1 MNALGWGRLGV
12 YRSVFVA
19 ANLRQTNDHGP
30 KGVVQVPTGP
40 LPDWVLQQRRWV
52 GDRVRDLREQRGLS
66 QERLAELTG
75 LSRHT
80 VYRIELAQ
88 YGTSID
94 HLALIARALRV
105 EIGSLFS

>member
-1 MNALGWGRLGV
+1 MPI
-12 YRSVFVA
+12 
-19 ANLRQTNDHGP
+19 D
-30 KGVVQVPTGP
+30 P
-40 LPDWVLQQRRWV
+40 LPDWVLRERRRL
-52 GDRVRDLREQRGLS
+52 GDRIRGLREERGLS

-94 HLALIARALRV
+94 HLALIARALGV
-105 EIGSLFS
+105 EIVALFS

>member
-1 MNALGWGRLGV
+1 M
-12 YRSVFVA
+12 
-19 ANLRQTNDHGP
+19 
-30 KGVVQVPTGP
+30 PTDP
-40 LPDWVLQQRRWV
+40 LPAWVLQQRRRV
-52 GDRVRDLREQRGLS
+52 GNRVRNLREERELS
-66 QERLAELTG
+66 QERLAEMTG

-105 EIGSLFS
+105 EIVALFS

>member
-1 MNALGWGRLGV
+1 MPI
-12 YRSVFVA
+12 
-19 ANLRQTNDHGP
+19 D
-30 KGVVQVPTGP
+30 P
-40 LPDWVLQQRRWV
+40 LPDWVLQQRRRV
-52 GDRVRDLREQRGLS
+52 GDRVRDLREERGLS

-88 YGTSID
+88 YGTSVD

-105 EIGSLFS
+105 EIVALFN

>member
-1 MNALGWGRLGV
+1 MPI
-12 YRSVFVA
+12 
-19 ANLRQTNDHGP
+19 D
-30 KGVVQVPTGP
+30 P
-40 LPDWVLQQRRWV
+40 LPDWVLQQRRRV
-52 GDRVRDLREQRGLS
+52 GDRIRDLREERELS

-94 HLALIARALRV
+94 HLALIARALRI
-105 EIGSLFS
+105 EIGALFS